1 MLIIVV
7 LTLLVPALIGVL
19 FYERFKGYVLIWRK
33 RIELL
38 LVFAFMINLTAYAT
52 FWARG
57 WPMLSWGTNDN
68 SSAILIPVVVQ
79 YMAIALVTA
88 VILAFVAS
96 LVRIRAL
103 GTPAEEDAA
112 DEKAAADKAAA
123 AKAAAKKAT
132 DKAEKA
138 PRAKKATAPKPARTK
153 TKKTTASDTA
163 APTANDNPTENDK
176 TTASD
181 TSSADSV

>member
-103 GTPAEEDAA
+103 GTPAEEEAA
-112 DEKAAADKAAA
+112 DEEAAAAA
-123 AKAAAKKAT
+123 AKAAASSEDDATKAAT
-132 DKAEKA
+132 AA
-138 PRAKKATAPKPARTK
+138 AKKATAPKPARTK
-153 TKKTTASDTA
+153 TKKTAASDTA